1 MIPLAFLAG
10 GAVFLALRT
19 WASLD
24 LIAALAGGV
33 LVLVVVLSIA
43 DVLQERHDRRTAY
56 RRWNG
61 WDR

>member
-19 WASLD
+19 WASFD
-24 LIAALAGGV
+24 LVAALAGGV
-33 LVLVVVLSIA
+33 FVLVVALSVV
-43 DVLQERHDRRTAY
+43 DVVQQERDRRVAY
-56 RRWNG
+56 RRWRE

>member
-10 GAVFLALRT
+10 GAVFLALRA

-24 LIAALAGGV
+24 LIAALAGGL

-43 DVLQERHDRRTAY
+43 DVVQQERDRRTAY
-56 RRWNG
+56 QRWRE